1 MKINSKEIIKLTE
14 QEKNFFYKM
23 VGFIGEIYEDSDHD
37 GSIEDITET
46 IIDLLCEL
54 DSYIEKEE

>member
-1 MKINSKEIIKLTE
+1 MTINSKETIELTE

-23 VGFIGEIYEDSDHD
+23 VGFIGEIYEDSDFE
-37 GSIEDITET
+37 SEIKKIAET

-54 DSYIEKEE
+54 DDYIKKE

>member
-23 VGFIGEIYEDSDHD
+23 VGFIGEIYEDSD
-37 GSIEDITET
+37 SESEIEEITET

-54 DSYIEKEE
+54 DDYIEKE

>member
-1 MKINSKEIIKLTE
+1 MIINSKETIELTE

-23 VGFIGEIYEDSDHD
+23 VGFIGEIYEDSDFE
-37 GSIEDITET
+37 SEIKKIAET

-54 DSYIEKEE
+54 DDYIKKE

>member
-1 MKINSKEIIKLTE
+1 MTINSKENIKLTE

-23 VGFIGEIYEDSDHD
+23 VGFIGEIYEDSDFE
-37 GSIEDITET
+37 SEIKEITET

-54 DSYIEKEE
+54 DDYIKKE